1 MSDQAEAVTTPDID
15 SRIAAAM
22 GMTEEPAPK
31 EEEQAPEQA
40 QEAPED
46 VAETPAE
53 EAPTEAEEA
62 PPAWDEVRE
71 VKLKVP
77 LVKPDGTEERE
88 VTLDELRLGYMRQDD
103 YQRKTQEIA
112 STKKQAMD
120 EAQKAVAELRTRA
133 EQELRAMEAFITN
146 VAVPELQGVDWNR
159 LAADDP
165 AEFVRMS
172 HRANQIKQAQ
182 EQVRNR
188 LQVAEQQR
196 IAEEQSRLAQ
206 ALPQAEERLKAKI
219 PNWGKELQ
227 TALLA
232 TGKEIGFSEDEL
244 SRVTDPR
251 MVELLYAAHTLK
263 QAQAATPIAEKK
275 IVSAPKVLK
284 PGAKTAAQ
292 SQKQSNYDA
301 LRARVKK
308 SGGSDK
314 AAIEDILKLKFGGS

>member
-1 MSDQAEAVTTPDID
+1 MSDQAEAVTEVSID
-15 SRIAAAM
+15 DRILAAM
-22 GMTEEPAPK
+22 SPEPPPDEQQEEQAAPQEAEEHVAAETPEEEPAPD
-31 EEEQAPEQA
+31 P
-40 QEAPED
+40 
-46 VAETPAE
+46 
-53 EAPTEAEEA
+53 EA
-62 PPAWDEVRE
+62 PPSWDEVRE

-103 YQRKTQEIA
+103 YQRKTQEI
-112 STKKQAMD
+112 STTKKQAME
-120 EAQKAVAELRTRA
+120 EAQRAVSELRAKA
-133 EQELRAMEAFITN
+133 ENELRAMEAFITN

-196 IAEEQSRLAQ
+196 ILEEQQRLAQ
-206 ALPQAEERLKAKI
+206 ALPQAEERLKSKI

-227 TALLA
+227 TALLS
-232 TGKEIGFSEDEL
+232 TGKDVGFSDEEL

-251 MVELLYAAHTLK
+251 FVELLHDAHQYR
-263 QAQAATPIAEKK
+263 QAQKATTIADKK
-275 IVSAPKVLK
+275 IAAAPKVLK
-284 PGAKTAAQ
+284 PGAKPAAQ
-292 SQKQSNYDA
+292 SQKQSAYDA
-301 LRARVKK
+301 LRTRVKK
-308 SGGSDK
+308 SGGSDHS
-314 AAIEDILKLKFGGS
+314 AVEELLKLKFGSK